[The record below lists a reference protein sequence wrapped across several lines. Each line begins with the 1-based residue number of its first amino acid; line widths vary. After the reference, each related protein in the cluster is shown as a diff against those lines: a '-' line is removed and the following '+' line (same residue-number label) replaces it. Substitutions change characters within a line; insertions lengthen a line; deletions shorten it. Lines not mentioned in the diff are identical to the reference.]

1 VKLCTLCGIND
12 VPSFLECHDC
22 WDFAC
27 YMLALV
33 HGVDH
38 HLSVMLP
45 VGSDVDEID
54 IVTIAE
60 LLPSIF
66 TSAIGSCCREPCF
79 REELLSLLY
88 TLGVQV
94 TKSLDLYTIKMCE
107 SLHSTRTTHPETN
120 EPYTYDLHGL
130 VAKCKHILLTL
141 RADGDIRFD
150 YVVARRLGD
159 IFTLALLCT

>member
-1 VKLCTLCGIND
+1 MKLCTLCGIND
-12 VPSFLECHDC
+12 IPSFLECHDC
-22 WDFAC
+22 WDFAG
-27 YMLALV
+27 YVLALV
-33 HGVDH
+33 HCVDH
-38 HLSVMLP
+38 HLGMMLP

-66 TSAIGSCCREPCF
+66 TSAIGSCCGEPCF
-79 REELLSLLY
+79 RKKLLSLLY

-94 TKSLDLYTIKMCE
+94 TKSLDLYTIKVCE
-107 SLHSTRTTHPETN
+107 SLHSTRTTHTKTDES
-120 EPYTYDLHGL
+120 YTYDLHGL

-150 YVVARRLGD
+150 YVVAWRLGD